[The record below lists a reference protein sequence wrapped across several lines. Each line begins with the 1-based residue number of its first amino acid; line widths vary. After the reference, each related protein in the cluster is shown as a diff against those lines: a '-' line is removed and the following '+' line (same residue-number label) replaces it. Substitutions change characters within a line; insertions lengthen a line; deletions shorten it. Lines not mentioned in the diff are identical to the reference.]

1 MSLLHYR
8 ELIAWQKSMML
19 VKAVYALSQNF
30 PKDERFGLTSQIRRA
45 AVSVPSN
52 IAEGQGRDSTREF
65 IHHLSMAYGSLME
78 VETQVLIGLDLGY
91 LEKELVSAFLR
102 DSSEAGRIINGL
114 MRSLRRKLSTEH

>member
-8 ELIAWQKSMML
+8 ELIAWQKSMAL
-19 VKAVYALSQNF
+19 VTKVYALSRSF
-30 PKDERFGLTSQIRRA
+30 PSDERFGLTSQIRRA

-78 VETQVLIGLDLGY
+78 IETQILIGSDLGY
-91 LEKELVSAFLR
+91 L
-102 DSSEAGRIINGL
+102 
-114 MRSLRRKLSTEH
+114 